1 MAESYGTSP
10 PKYGRIARLRGF
22 LPLNEEPNPMATHGS
37 GTLTNLIRSRS
48 AASLHTLTRRPGSSA
63 GRDTTDD
70 EDGARD
76 TPQRRSFD
84 AGDTWQAA
92 SRRASVL
99 YDPRMRSQRL
109 IGNCNPRYRWHQY
122 WKTEEELKQMK
133 KPMYVASIAS
143 PCCSADHLILC
154 RRKYYERNNSLI
166 QQYLYIDR
174 LLDSSIPHSLLNEYN
189 QTSDNIEVP
198 PTISEEPPTPVTPG
212 SDSGERNGG
221 PSTFKKVKRTPKD
234 LYKVPTEDT
243 PLVHEDDDDWKGPR
257 PEIPGMEDDSVESG
271 DKIVQV
277 AIYVNLVANT
287 ILLIAKIAIML
298 LTNSL
303 SVLASLVDAA
313 LDFLST
319 GIVWTTTRLIARQDS
334 YMYPVG
340 RRRLEPI
347 GVLVFSVIMVT
358 SFFQVALECFYRLTS
373 GDRTILELG
382 LPAIVIMA
390 STVFIKALCW
400 LWCRL
405 IKNSSVQALA
415 QDAMTDVI
423 FNIFSIIFPL
433 GMCFTPPEKQCVL
446 TLA

>member
-1 MAESYGTSP
+1 
-10 PKYGRIARLRGF
+10 
-22 LPLNEEPNPMATHGS
+22 MATHGS

-48 AASLHTLTRRPGSSA
+48 TVSLHTMTRRPRSVA
-63 GRDTTDD
+63 GHETADD
-70 EDGARD
+70 EEGARD
-76 TPQRRSFD
+76 TPRHRSFD
-84 AGDTWQAA
+84 VDDAWQAA
-92 SRRASVL
+92 PRRASL
-99 YDPRMRSQRL
+99 LNDPRMRSQRL
-109 IGNCNPRYRWHQY
+109 IGNSNPRYRWHQY

-133 KPMYVASIAS
+133 KPMYVNILFNLFPK
-143 PCCSADHLILC
+143 PCSSAANHIFLC

-166 QQYLYIDR
+166 QQYMYIDR

-189 QTSDNIEVP
+189 NTSDNVEVP
-198 PTISEEPPTPVTPG
+198 PTIAEEPPTPVAPG
-212 SDSGERNGG
+212 SDPGERNEG

-243 PLVHEDDDDWKGPR
+243 PLIDEDDDDWKGPR

-271 DKIVQV
+271 DNIVQV
-277 AIYVNLVANT
+277 AIYINIAANT
-287 ILLIAKIAIML
+287 ILLLGKIAVMV
-298 LTNSL
+298 LTSSL

-319 GIVWTTTRLIARQDS
+319 AIVWTTTRLIARQDS

-340 RRRLEPI
+340 RQRLEPI

-358 SFFQVALECFYRLTS
+358 SFFQVALECFSRLTS
-373 GDRTILELG
+373 GDTTVIELG
-382 LPAIVIMA
+382 LPAIIIMA

-433 GMCFTPPEKQCVL
+433 GMFFLYHYSVEKQCTL